1 MTRNVVKRLSQLKV
15 RKDIVEVLICQ
26 PTLRCVL
33 KVLQVSIAVKNDR
46 KPASQWAAHISAS
59 DQLTSHVGLPLL
71 FRTSGDLHQHA
82 RLLPSARS
90 ALAYGVQT
98 M

>member
-1 MTRNVVKRLSQLKV
+1 MVKRLSQLKV

-46 KPASQWAAHISAS
+46 KPRVWIAA
-59 DQLTSHVGLPLL
+59 
-71 FRTSGDLHQHA
+71 
-82 RLLPSARS
+82 
-90 ALAYGVQT
+90 
-98 M
+98 